1 MTVDRE
7 SATLDL
13 GGSRGVASKPVTL
26 WSGRWAVCRWTL
38 RPMLRRWTFWIFV
51 ALGMTGFL
59 TNFALIYIKA
69 EIAVQN
75 EQLAK
80 LIDRFRVSG
89 TGEAYRDFLFYQ
101 ARAVELLLAYFGV
114 AALVS
119 DFRAGGVSFYLSKP
133 IDARH
138 YALGKFLA
146 IAFVL
151 ATLTVVPGLVL
162 FFAYGVF
169 SNSPM
174 YWVEEWRLARGII
187 GYSAA
192 IMLVEGTILLALA
205 NWLRR
210 PAALLLAWSALFV
223 ALPVLSV
230 ALEFQFRSRWFRLVN
245 IWWDVG
251 MLGAMSFG
259 SLQDSR
265 NLPLRPW
272 VALTVFGVLLVSA
285 AVIRRNL
292 RAVEAVA

>member
-1 MTVDRE
+1 MTADLQDGGFDRV
-7 SATLDL
+7 AY
-13 GGSRGVASKPVTL
+13 RRVASRPVTL
-26 WSGRWAVCRWTL
+26 WTGSWAICRWTL
-38 RPMLRRWTFWIFV
+38 KPMLRRWTFWILV
-51 ALGMTGFL
+51 GLGMTGFL

-75 EQLAK
+75 EQFAK

-114 AALVS
+114 AAIVG
-119 DFRAGGVSFYLSKP
+119 DFRAGGVQFYLSKP
-133 IDARH
+133 IDVRH
-138 YALGKFLA
+138 YALGKLMA
-146 IAFVL
+146 IGVVL
-151 ATLTVVPGLVL
+151 AFLTLIPGLVL
-162 FFAYGVF
+162 FFAYGLF

-192 IMLVEGTILLALA
+192 IMVVEGLLLLALSCT
-205 NWLRR
+205 LRR

-223 ALPVLSV
+223 ALPALS
-230 ALEFQFRSRWFRLVN
+230 AAMEYQFKTRWFRLAN

-251 MLGAMSFG
+251 MMGAMSFG
-259 SLQDSR
+259 SLQDNR

-272 VALTVFGVLLVSA
+272 VVATMACVVVGSILM
-285 AVIRRNL
+285 IRRNL
-292 RAVEAVA
+292 RAVEAVT